1 MNWRDEVV
9 PNGNKERDAKGF
21 IKREL
26 MNYYFYLELMK
37 EYQDIVNTFSD
48 LQDNPSAGGSVIKA
62 PDSSRGN
69 TSAQERLTYNK
80 IDAESNLQYY
90 QYKLSVLDSWMNVL
104 TEAQHDTIK
113 VYVMKYRCKQLDDA
127 ADELN
132 YKRDTVEKNVER
144 AINRIYGKI
153 KKIC

>member
-1 MNWRDEVV
+1 MNWREEVV
-9 PNGNKERDAKGF
+9 QNRNKERDAKGF

-26 MNYYFYLELMK
+26 MNYYFYLELMQ
-37 EYQDIVNTFSD
+37 EYKDMVNTFSD
-48 LQDNPSAGGSVIKA
+48 LQDNPSTGGSVIKV

-69 TSAQERLTYNK
+69 KSAQERLTYNK

-90 QYKLSVLDSWMNVL
+90 QYKLSILDSWMNIL

-132 YKRDTVEKNVER
+132 YKRSTVEKNVER